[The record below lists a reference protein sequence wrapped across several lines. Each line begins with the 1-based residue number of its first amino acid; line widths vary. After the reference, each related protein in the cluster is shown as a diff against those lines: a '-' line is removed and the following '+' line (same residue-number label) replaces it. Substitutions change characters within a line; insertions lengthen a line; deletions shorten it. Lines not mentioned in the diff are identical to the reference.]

1 VIERGY
7 FLRTL
12 ATAVAMIVVCY
23 ALMVAICVLVALI
36 F

>member
-1 VIERGY
+1 MIERGY

-12 ATAVAMIVVCY
+12 ATAIAMVAVGY
-23 ALMVAICVLVALI
+23 ALMVAICAIVALI